1 MVRDVNVLHVVGES
15 ASCGAVRN
23 EDTYFGLRVASLFI
37 ILVTSFL
44 GAIFPILAS
53 RLRFLNVHKSIFDG
67 AKYFGSGVIISTAFI
82 HLLAPAVGQLG
93 SNCLHGIWE
102 EYPWA
107 PAIAMIAV
115 FVIFFIE
122 LAAYRWGTAKLDALG
137 VKAYDNHGHAH
148 DSAGRH
154 GAHGPETTE
163 QGVTNPEKMDNQSN
177 SELGSHQHI
186 TRPHPMTHSALAQ
199 LLGVAVL
206 EFGVVFHSV
215 LIGMTLAVD
224 EDFIIIF
231 VVLIFHQMFE
241 GLGLGTRLAGLDLP
255 GSYRS
260 WVPYAGAVL
269 YGLTTPVGIAAG
281 LGIRTTYNPGSTTS
295 SIVGGI
301 FDSISAGILLYTGLV
316 ELLAHDFIFNPAMHR
331 APIGK
336 LLYAC
341 GMMCLGAGLMS
352 LIGRWA

>member
-1 MVRDVNVLHVVGES
+1 MAHPSILHVVEEA
-15 ASCGAVRN
+15 ASCGNAEN
-23 EDTYFGLRVASLFI
+23 EDTYFGLRIASLFI
-37 ILVTSFL
+37 ILVTSTL
-44 GAIFPILAS
+44 GAVFPVLAS
-53 RLRFLNVHKSIFDG
+53 RLRFLSVHKSVFEG
-67 AKYFGSGVIISTAFI
+67 AKYFGSGVIIATAFI

-93 SNCLHGIWE
+93 SECLHGVWE

-107 PAIAMIAV
+107 PAIAMMAV
-115 FVIFFIE
+115 FFIFFVE

-137 VKAYDNHGHAH
+137 MKTYDNHGHAH

-163 QGVTNPEKMDNQSN
+163 QGVAHPEKLANGSD
-177 SELGSHQHI
+177 SEIGSSQPI
-186 TRPHPMTHSALAQ
+186 ARPVITHSALAQ
-199 LLGVAVL
+199 ILGVAIL
-206 EFGVVFHSV
+206 EFGVVFHSI

-224 EDFIIIF
+224 EDFIVLF

-255 GSYRS
+255 PSYRS

-269 YGLTTPVGIAAG
+269 YGLTTPIGVAAG

-301 FDSISAGILLYTGLV
+301 FDSVSAGILLYTGLV
-316 ELLAHDFIFNPAMHR
+316 ELIAHEFIFNPQMHR
-331 APIGK
+331 APTSK
-336 LLYAC
+336 LAYAC

-352 LIGRWA
+352 LLGRWA

>member
-1 MVRDVNVLHVVGES
+1 MAHPNILHVVEEA
-15 ASCGAVRN
+15 ASCGNAEN
-23 EDTYFGLRVASLFI
+23 EDTHFGLRVASLFI
-37 ILVTSFL
+37 ILVTSSL
-44 GAIFPILAS
+44 GAVFPILAS
-53 RLRFLNVHKSIFDG
+53 RLRFLNVHKSIFEG
-67 AKYFGSGVIISTAFI
+67 AKYFGSGVIIATAFI

-93 SNCLHGIWE
+93 SECLHGVWE
-102 EYPWA
+102 DYPWA
-107 PAIAMIAV
+107 PAIAMMAV
-115 FVIFFIE
+115 FAIFFVE

-148 DSAGRH
+148 DSAGHH
-154 GAHGPETTE
+154 GAHGPEITQ
-163 QGVTNPEKMDNQSN
+163 QGSTNPEKMVNQSD
-177 SELGSHQHI
+177 SEIASHQPI
-186 TRPHPMTHSALAQ
+186 AHPTVMTHSALAQ
-199 LLGVAVL
+199 LLGVAIL

-224 EDFIIIF
+224 EDFIVLF

-241 GLGLGTRLAGLDLP
+241 GLGLGTRLAGLELP
-255 GSYRS
+255 PSYRS
-260 WVPYAGAVL
+260 WVPYAGAIL

-316 ELLAHDFIFNPAMHR
+316 ELLAHEFIFNPSMHR
-331 APIGK
+331 APMGK

>member
-1 MVRDVNVLHVVGES
+1 MVHPNILHVVEEA
-15 ASCGAVRN
+15 ASCGNSEN
-23 EDTYFGLRVASLFI
+23 EDTHFGLRVASLFI
-37 ILVTSFL
+37 ILVTSTL
-44 GAIFPILAS
+44 GAVFPILAS
-53 RLRFLNVHKSIFDG
+53 RLRFLKVHKSVFEG
-67 AKYFGSGVIISTAFI
+67 AKYFGSGVIIATAFI

-93 SNCLHGIWE
+93 SECLHGVWE

-107 PAIAMIAV
+107 PAIAMMAV
-115 FVIFFIE
+115 FAIFFVE

-137 VKAYDNHGHAH
+137 VKAYGH
-148 DSAGRH
+148 H
-154 GAHGPETTE
+154 GAHGPEITQ
-163 QGVTNPEKMDNQSN
+163 QGSTHPEKMVNQSD
-177 SELGSHQHI
+177 SEIASHQPI
-186 TRPHPMTHSALAQ
+186 AHPGVMTHSALAQ
-199 LLGVAVL
+199 ILGVAIL

-224 EDFIIIF
+224 EDFIVLFI
-231 VVLIFHQMFE
+231 VLIFHQMFE

-255 GSYRS
+255 PSYRS
-260 WVPYAGAVL
+260 WVPYAGAIL
-269 YGLTTPVGIAAG
+269 YGLTTPIGVAAG

-316 ELLAHDFIFNPAMHR
+316 ELLAHEFIFNPSMHR
-331 APIGK
+331 APMGK

-341 GMMCLGAGLMS
+341 GMMVLGAGLMS

>member
-1 MVRDVNVLHVVGES
+1 MVRSVNVLHVVEDA
-15 ASCGAVRN
+15 ASCGNLDN

-37 ILVTSFL
+37 ILVTSSL

-53 RLRFLNVHKSIFDG
+53 RLRFLNVHKSIFEG
-67 AKYFGSGVIISTAFI
+67 AKYFGSGVIIATAFI

-93 SNCLHGIWE
+93 SECLHGVWE

-107 PAIAMIAV
+107 PAIAMMAV
-115 FVIFFIE
+115 FFIFFVE
-122 LAAYRWGTAKLDALG
+122 LAAFRWGTAKLDAMG

-154 GAHGPETTE
+154 GAHGPEITE
-163 QGVTNPEKMDNQSN
+163 QGATVPEKLADQSD
-177 SELGSHQHI
+177 SESGHQH
-186 TRPHPMTHSALAQ
+186 TTQPHGITHSALAQ
-199 LLGVAVL
+199 LLGVAIL

-224 EDFIIIF
+224 EDFIILF

-255 GSYRS
+255 GSYRT
-260 WVPYAGAVL
+260 WVPYAGAIL
-269 YGLTTPVGIAAG
+269 YGLTTPIGIAAG

-316 ELLAHDFIFNPAMHR
+316 ELLAHEFIFNPAMHR
-331 APIGK
+331 APMGK

>member
-1 MVRDVNVLHVVGES
+1 MVHPNILHTVEEAV
-15 ASCGAVRN
+15 SCGNVEN
-23 EDTYFGLRVASLFI
+23 EDTHFKLRVASLFI
-37 ILVTSFL
+37 ILITSTL
-44 GAIFPILAS
+44 GAVFPVLAS
-53 RLRFLNVHKSIFDG
+53 RLHFLNVHKSVFEG
-67 AKYFGSGVIISTAFI
+67 AKYFGSGVIIATAFI

-93 SNCLHGIWE
+93 SACLHGTWE

-107 PAIAMIAV
+107 PAIAMMAV
-115 FVIFFIE
+115 FFIFFVE

-154 GAHGPETTE
+154 GAHGPEITE
-163 QGVTNPEKMDNQSN
+163 QGATNPEKMPNQSD
-177 SELGSHQHI
+177 SEIGSHQPIARPAGI
-186 TRPHPMTHSALAQ
+186 THTALAQ
-199 LLGVAVL
+199 LLGVAIL
-206 EFGVVFHSV
+206 EFGVVFHSILV
-215 LIGMTLAVD
+215 GMTLAVD
-224 EDFIIIF
+224 EDFIVLF

-255 GSYRS
+255 ASYRS
-260 WVPYAGAVL
+260 WVPYAGAIL
-269 YGLTTPVGIAAG
+269 YGLTTPIGIAAG

-316 ELLAHDFIFNPAMHR
+316 ELLAHEFIFNPVMHR
-331 APIGK
+331 APTGK
-336 LLYAC
+336 LVYAC

-352 LIGRWA
+352 LLGRWA

>member
-1 MVRDVNVLHVVGES
+1 MAHPSILHVVEEA
-15 ASCGAVRN
+15 ASCGSAEN

-37 ILVTSFL
+37 ILVTSTL
-44 GAIFPILAS
+44 GAVFPILAS
-53 RLRFLNVHKSIFDG
+53 RLRFLNIHKSIFEG
-67 AKYFGSGVIISTAFI
+67 AKYFGSGVIIATAFI

-93 SNCLHGIWE
+93 SECLHGVWE

-107 PAIAMIAV
+107 PAIAMMAV
-115 FVIFFIE
+115 FFIFFVE

-137 VKAYDNHGHAH
+137 VKAYVDNHGHAH

-154 GAHGPETTE
+154 GAHGPEISE
-163 QGVTNPEKMDNQSN
+163 QGGTHPEKMPNASD
-177 SELGSHQHI
+177 SEIESSQPI
-186 TRPHPMTHSALAQ
+186 ARPNRLTHSALAQ
-199 LLGVAVL
+199 ILGVAIL
-206 EFGVVFHSV
+206 EFGVVFHSI

-224 EDFIIIF
+224 EDFIVLF

-255 GSYRS
+255 ASYRS
-260 WVPYAGAVL
+260 WVPYAGAFL
-269 YGLTTPVGIAAG
+269 YGLTTPIGVAAG

-316 ELLAHDFIFNPAMHR
+316 ELIAHEFIFNPAMHR
-331 APIGK
+331 APTGK
-336 LLYAC
+336 LAYAC

-352 LIGRWA
+352 LLGRWA